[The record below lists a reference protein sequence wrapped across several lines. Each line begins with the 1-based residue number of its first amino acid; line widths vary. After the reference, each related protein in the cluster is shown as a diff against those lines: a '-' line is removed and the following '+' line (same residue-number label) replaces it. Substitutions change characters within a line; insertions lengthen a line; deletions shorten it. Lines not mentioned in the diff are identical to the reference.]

1 MIIFQLAIPLQ
12 AFAKEK
18 PTDGEEVDIHACGV
32 FKIIAD
38 LPDDE
43 TSSVCRLDDRA
54 SDGVFKTKGSAV
66 DVHISQAVLNHAK
79 SGKQIID
86 QVLLNMIHELVQKK
100 INSFAWASV
109 LGSEKALG
117 PKVAKTVSD
126 IKEKYAEFV
135 KEVMTDEGKGPQ
147 HEIRK
152 LLTLYPDIEA
162 QILDAN
168 PEFKPLI
175 CRYELRK
182 HRIKI
187 LEGFG
192 KGLAIAA
199 SIAILA
205 GGPATAYFWIP
216 ALPKILMIAGGVE
229 VLTGTLKIG
238 TAIAKW
244 DDARAAST
252 AKTLLEFYKA
262 NESLIKLLQK
272 DPVRN
277 SDEISYLQDKRP
289 SPIELERLKN
299 IKKLKR
305 KEISQLLGGLLNTAF
320 GAAAIYGG
328 VWAGKQFSD
337 FKATAPAHVTDPYT
351 PPNGGGGNP
360 GGGNVPGGDDGG

>member
-1 MIIFQLAIPLQ
+1 MIILQMAIPVQ
-12 AFAKEK
+12 VFANDK

-38 LPDDE
+38 LPEDE
-43 TSSVCRLDDRA
+43 TSNVCRIDDRRN
-54 SDGVFKTKGSAV
+54 DGKFKTKDAAV

-79 SGKQIID
+79 SGRQILD

-100 INSFAWASV
+100 IDSFAWVHAV
-109 LGSEKALG
+109 ENEKNVN
-117 PKVAKTVSD
+117 PDVAKTISEV
-126 IKEKYAEFV
+126 KEKYAEFV

-162 QILDAN
+162 QILELN
-168 PEFKPLI
+168 PSFRPLI

-187 LEGFG
+187 LQGFA

-229 VLTGTLKIG
+229 SLTGVLKIG

-244 DDARAAST
+244 DDVRAAST
-252 AKTLLEFYKA
+252 AKTLLAFYKD
-262 NESLIKLLQK
+262 NDELLKKLQK
-272 DPVRN
+272 DPTRN
-277 SDEISYLQDKRP
+277 AAMIAYLQDHRP
-289 SPIELERLKN
+289 SPSELDRLKD

-305 KEISQLLGGLLNTAF
+305 KEIAHLLGGLLNTAF

-337 FKATAPAHVTDPYT
+337 FKATTPAHVTDPYT
-351 PPNGGGGNP
+351 PPNGGGSNP
-360 GGGNVPGGDDGG
+360 GGSVPGGDDGG